1 MNTLECKTAIL
12 YIKNWIAYYNKA
24 VIENRFTQ
32 RERTVWIAQLNAMI
46 ALYNHLDTPH
56 KFEMCDDKDVILEL
70 RYKDVS
76 NVKA

>member
-1 MNTLECKTAIL
+1 MNTLECKTAIQ
-12 YIKNWIAYYNKA
+12 YIKNRIAYYNKA
-24 VIENRFTQ
+24 VIENRFSQ

-76 NVKA
+76 DVKA